1 MSREQSR
8 KTDQQAIA
16 LAGVFQAAALVDQI
30 AKRGL
35 IPQNSF
41 ETSINSI
48 FITSPEVTED
58 VYGGAQEIPFGLN
71 MGLKSL
77 LDLAE
82 KTKQQNKDITRYAL
96 SMLHLENRLRKHP
109 TMLEDISAGL
119 EKIRDQSRYFEET
132 SNFEKMSYQDATQS
146 ESVLE
151 PPKDD
156 KQLDQPFF
164 CHPTVIAAVAQLYQD
179 TVSTFSFRI
188 QVTGEP
194 RHLQNSD
201 NANKVRALLLAGIR
215 AAILW
220 RQVGGKRW
228 QLLLFRSRVGKS
240 ARKILGHS

>member
-1 MSREQSR
+1 MSREHSR

-48 FITSPEVTED
+48 FMTSPAVTED
-58 VYGGAQEIPFGLN
+58 VYGGVEEIPFGLS

-109 TMLEDISAGL
+109 TMLSDISDGL
-119 EKIRDQSRYFEET
+119 DKIRNQSRYFEET
-132 SNFEKMSYQDATQS
+132 SNRGTSHTEVAL
-146 ESVLE
+146 ESQT
-151 PPKDD
+151 DNS
-156 KQLDQPFF
+156 QLDQPQF
-164 CHPTVIAAVAQLYQD
+164 CHPTVVAAVAQLYQD
-179 TVSTFSFRI
+179 TLSTFSFRI

-240 ARKILGHS
+240 ARRILEHG

>member
-1 MSREQSR
+1 MARDRSRMVDEQ
-8 KTDQQAIA
+8 TIA

-41 ETSINSI
+41 EASINSI
-48 FITSPEVTED
+48 FVTNPAQTED
-58 VYGGAQEIPFGLN
+58 VFGGVRELPFSLS

-77 LDLAE
+77 LELTD
-82 KTKQQNKDITRYAL
+82 KRSQQDKDVARYAL
-96 SMLHLENRLRKHP
+96 SMLHLESRLSKHP
-109 TMLEDISAGL
+109 SMLSDISTGL
-119 EKIRDQSRYFEET
+119 ERISEQARYFKET
-132 SNFEKMSYQDATQS
+132 SNGD
-146 ESVLE
+146 LNRGDDE
-151 PPKDD
+151 PADSRYS
-156 KQLDQPFF
+156 
-164 CHPTVIAAVAQLYQD
+164 HPNVVAAIAALYQE

-194 RHLQNSD
+194 RHLQNTD

-228 QLLLFRSRVGKS
+228 QLLLFRSKVGQS
-240 ARKILGHS
+240 ARKILNAGQN